1 MLQSVGKGKTVGVIL
16 AYNHEGAGSDRG
28 GHRCKEEERRVVG
41 GHIIGKKG

>member
-28 GHRCKEEERRVVG
+28 GIGVKRKRGGLWVG
-41 GHIIGKKG
+41 I